1 MTRGLALM
9 WGAVSVLAGGAV
21 TVTSL
26 GYVEARAVA
35 ERRLS
40 TYRDALAQT
49 KELTQL
55 RAKAPAWTR
64 RGRPP
69 TGLTPRISAALTSC
83 GLPASSVASVSPES
97 ESALGETDLHARRTR
112 AVVTLT
118 GVTLPQLG
126 NFLGAWRAREP
137 AWTVA
142 SIDLSPQNGQGAAGS
157 GSGSGAGGDLPLR
170 AVIGIETMF
179 VDQGGGR

>member
-1 MTRGLALM
+1 M
-9 WGAVSVLAGGAV
+9 WGAVAVLAGGAV
-21 TVTSL
+21 TVTAL
-26 GYVEARAVA
+26 GYVEARAGA
-35 ERRLS
+35 ERQLS
-40 TYRDALAQT
+40 AYREVLAQT
-49 KELTQL
+49 RELTQL

-69 TGLTPRISAALTSC
+69 TGLTPRISAALASC

-126 NFLGAWRAREP
+126 SFLGAWRTREP
-137 AWTVA
+137 AWTV
-142 SIDLSPQNGQGAAGS
+142 SSVDLSPQNGQGTAGAGS
-157 GSGSGAGGDLPLR
+157 AGAAGGDLPLR